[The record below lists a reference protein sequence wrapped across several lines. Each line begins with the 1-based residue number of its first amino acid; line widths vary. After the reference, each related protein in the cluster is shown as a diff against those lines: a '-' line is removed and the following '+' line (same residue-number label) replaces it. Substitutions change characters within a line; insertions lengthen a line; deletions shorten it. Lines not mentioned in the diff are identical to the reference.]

1 MKVYVVQKM
10 HNGCDCENFGIF
22 STEEKAKSF
31 IESHYQC
38 DSNMFVTEVELDKPV
53 SF

>member
-1 MKVYVVQKM
+1 MKVYVVQKV
-10 HNGCDCENFGIF
+10 HNDCDCENFGIF

-31 IESHYQC
+31 IEIRPFY
-38 DSNMFVTEVELDKPV
+38 DPNMFVTEVELDKPV